1 MNTFTEPNITPLR
14 GLRYNSELAG
24 PMENLLAPPYDVI
37 KPDMQEKLYEKSDYN
52 IVRLILGKKADDDDE
67 NNNRYSRAA
76 ASLTDWMEKSILVRE
91 KKAAIYVYSQ
101 SFTTLGE
108 EKTRVGFIA
117 RKRLEEFGGSVH
129 PHEKTMSGPK
139 TDRLNLTR
147 ACKCNFSQIFGIY
160 TDKEKISDNL
170 LTEITKNPPDVE
182 ATTEDSILH
191 RLWVVTDAQWI
202 KSLAEVMQNKTILIA
217 DGHHRYETALNY
229 LRENSGGVGTPEDL
243 KYVMM
248 FFTNTESEGLTVLP
262 THRVIHNVK
271 GFDVKSFFEKLNRD
285 FDIEKLPSP
294 NGSRNDSAEQTM
306 ISRMKNA
313 DGQVLGLYSG
323 NGNYSLLTYKPK
335 AETSVL
341 EKLDVGVLH
350 GRLLEPMLGIGA
362 KELAAQSNVT
372 YTIDVAE
379 GAARVDSGSSQL
391 AFFLNSTPVEQMR
404 DVAEAGLT
412 MPQKSTYF
420 YPKLISGMVI
430 NPLF

>member
-1 MNTFTEPNITPLR
+1 MNTITEPNIMPFN
-14 GLRYNSELAG
+14 GLRYNSEAAG
-24 PMENLLAPPYDVI
+24 RLEDLLAPPYDVI
-37 KPDMQEKLYEKSDYN
+37 KPDMQENLYKKSDFN
-52 IVRLILGKKADDDDE
+52 IVRLILGKKTEHDNE
-67 NNNRYSRAA
+67 KENRYSRAA

-91 KKAAIYVYSQ
+91 ENPAIYVYSQ
-101 SFTTLGE
+101 TFTVLGE
-108 EKTRVGFIA
+108 KKTRVGFIA

-160 TDKEKISDNL
+160 TDKEKITDNL
-170 LTEITKNPPDVE
+170 LNKITKNPPDIE

-191 RLWVVTDAQWI
+191 RLWVVTDWQWI
-202 KSLAEVMQNKTILIA
+202 KNLSDTMQNKNILIA

-229 LRENSGGVGTPEDL
+229 LRENSGGIGIPEDL

-262 THRVIHNVK
+262 THRVIH
-271 GFDVKSFFEKLNRD
+271 DVQGLDMETFFENLKND
-285 FDIEKLPSP
+285 FNIEKLPSP
-294 NGSRNDSAEQTM
+294 NGNRNDTAEKTM
-306 ISRMKNA
+306 VARMKSA

-335 AETSVL
+335 TETSVL

-350 GRLLEPMLGIGA
+350 GRLLEPMLGIGP

-404 DVAEAGLT
+404 SVAEAGIT